1 MSASPSNV
9 KIIIHAPNGDTRELN
24 LTSVPIV
31 IGRDESADIRVNDK
45 KVSRRHVSFRLSDGD
60 VHVDDLGS
68 VNGVKLDGQK
78 IEGSAVLPANGEVSF
93 GGYRVT
99 LLVSEHELPSSKVPE
114 NQMQGDSISQELYAF
129 LEPRMS
135 EEPERSHLEELEAS
149 TSQKADAIL
158 VGLTEP
164 VVDERFILQ
173 SGENIIGRLED
184 CDVPVLHESISRQHA
199 RISLRTGETIVEDLQ
214 SSNGTFVNDE
224 KVKESGLSNFDLLKV
239 GNVEF
244 RLELP
249 AQYQGAS
256 RSIKKLLP
264 KGKRANKVIG
274 TYQLGAIFVV
284 LAFTAWYFTTDN
296 PISRLSSLFGSGSK
310 VERKDISDNTS
321 APDLVSDSINDVVD
335 AGQKLVLSK
344 GDNPVTKNEPSMA
357 QPSRTSTSPFGRRD
371 SSGWPVDIPVI
382 DSSFDFDTFVEAKI
396 KKAESQL
403 EAMQFLSAQET
414 LAELREID
422 PVNSMAKA
430 LNEKI
435 EKARAANKQFGRA
448 LELEKSGR
456 KLEALVTFKS
466 LLQEESFR
474 ERAETKLKESSEQVI
489 RSEIERVKL
498 HINNSKK
505 LRRAHNVLLSVLKL
519 DESNKEARK
528 LIWQLEKKMRKERI
542 RFQTYTG
549 KEKKVSSQ
557 ISDTKKKSPRERVL
571 TFLSD
576 DELTSAAMHY
586 LSGDYNRALRS
597 LERASSRETAKGKS
611 FEKYLRLSKEKY
623 QRVRTALGNDPSEAW
638 FYLRDFA
645 KAEKQLL
652 PEGMDSFWKNELESS
667 IADAYAVQGDT
678 LFAQQK
684 YAAAFSKWDAGAK
697 LRPNHV
703 KITAGFEKLG
713 TLASQLRTEAELRM
727 QQAKPGACDRWRQI
741 TRITKSSSEP
751 YALARKMANQVCKK

>member
-9 KIIIHAPNGDTRELN
+9 KIIIHAPNGDTRELI
-24 LTSVPIV
+24 LTSVPTV

-45 KVSRRHVSFRLSDGD
+45 KVSRRHVSFRFSDGD

-68 VNGVKLDGQK
+68 VNGVKLNGQK
-78 IEGSAVLPANGEVSF
+78 IEGSAVLTANDEVSF

-99 LLVSEHELPSSKVPE
+99 LLASENDLPSSKVPQ
-114 NQMQGDSISQELYAF
+114 NQMQDESISQEIYAF

-135 EEPERSHLEELEAS
+135 QEPERSHLDELAAS

-164 VVDERFILQ
+164 VFDERFLLQ

-224 KVKESGLSNFDLLKV
+224 KVKQSGLSNFDLIKV

-256 RSIKKLLP
+256 RSRKKLLSR
-264 KGKRANKVIG
+264 GNRINKFLSY
-274 TYQLGAIFVV
+274 YQLAGLFAV
-284 LAFTAWYFTTDN
+284 LVFTAWYFAVDN
-296 PISRLSSLFGSGSK
+296 PISRLSSLFDSDSK
-310 VERKDISDNTS
+310 VERNEIPDDAP
-321 APDLVSDSINDVVD
+321 APDVGKALKKEAID
-335 AGQKLVLSK
+335 AGQQRILSED
-344 GDNPVTKNEPSMA
+344 DNSATRKDQTLA
-357 QPSRTSTSPFGRRD
+357 QLTRTSTSPFGRRD
-371 SSGWPVDIPVI
+371 SSGWPVDIPVV
-382 DSSFDFDTFVEAKI
+382 DPSFDFDAFVEEKI
-396 KKAESQL
+396 KQAESQL
-403 EAMQFLSAQET
+403 QAMQFLSAQET
-414 LAELREID
+414 LVELRERD
-422 PVNSMAKA
+422 PVNSVAKA
-430 LNEKI
+430 LNERI
-435 EKARAANKQFGRA
+435 EKARAANKQLGRA
-448 LELEKSGR
+448 IELEKSGR
-456 KLEALVTFKS
+456 RLEALLTYQT
-466 LLQEESFR
+466 LLDEKSFR
-474 ERAETKLKESSEQVI
+474 ERAQRKLKESTEKVI
-489 RSEIERVKL
+489 RSEIARVRL
-498 HINNSKK
+498 DMNASKK
-505 LRRAHNVLLSVLKL
+505 LRHGHSVLLSVLQL
-519 DESNKEARK
+519 DETNEEARK

-549 KEKKVSSQ
+549 KDKKASNQTSSQ
-557 ISDTKKKSPRERVL
+557 KKTSPRERVL
-571 TFLSD
+571 IFLSD
-576 DELTSAAMHY
+576 DELASAAMHY
-586 LSGDYNRALRS
+586 LSGDYKRALRS
-597 LERASSRETAKGKS
+597 LERASSRKTAKGKS

-623 QRVRTALGNDPSEAW
+623 ERVRMALGNDPSEAW

-645 KAEKQLL
+645 KIEKQLL
-652 PEGMDSFWKNELESS
+652 PEGLDSFWKNELESS

-703 KITAGFEKLG
+703 KITAGFERLN
-713 TLASQLRTEAELRM
+713 TLASQLRNEAELRM
-727 QQAKPGACDRWRQI
+727 QQAQPGACDRWRQI